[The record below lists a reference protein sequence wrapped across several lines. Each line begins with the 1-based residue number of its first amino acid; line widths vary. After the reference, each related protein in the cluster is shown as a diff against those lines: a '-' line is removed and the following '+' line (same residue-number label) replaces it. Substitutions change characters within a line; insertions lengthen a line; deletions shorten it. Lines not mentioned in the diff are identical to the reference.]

1 MFGILRTQFAAMG
14 RRLWVLDVTSD
25 IGIPVVVAVLH
36 WKEDGQERVEFAA
49 GADFDLR
56 VATLRA
62 VTGLNQILAVDR
74 MTCPAA
80 ASAAADKG
88 DALPVPLRKHAYL
101 MPRGKATTRRA
112 ETFKFA
118 GLDRRDQIHGC
129 VKLAKRLGLD
139 VLVLDQT
146 RPDVGVP
153 VVRVIVPGLR
163 HFHRRFAPGRLY
175 DVPVKLGFR
184 KRALREADLNPL
196 DPRMPG
202 FREVDRRRIGS
213 CLRQPRF
220 HRGMREPGWTGSS
233 AGTNRGHCHL
243 TSIPK
248 PEMAMTIARILS
260 TGAAAALIVLGSA
273 ALAEDT
279 HTGMITGINRLND
292 SIAIRQTQSGT
303 VGTNTGAPEQFK
315 VQKGVSLEDIHAG
328 DKVTFS
334 ATAGAE
340 GIRTVTNLKKQ

>member
-1 MFGILRTQFAAMG
+1 MAPRKDHFHAGSNGCAAGNTPEEAILQGFLELVERDACAIWWYNRLQRAEIDLDRLGDSYVRDLRTQFAAMG

-36 WKEDGQERVEFAA
+36 WKEDGRERVEFAA

-62 VTGLNQILAVDR
+62 VTGLNQFLAVDR
-74 MTCPAA
+74 MTRPAA

-88 DALPVPLRKHAYL
+88 DALPVPLRKNAYL
-101 MPRGKATTRRA
+101 MPRGKATTREA

-202 FREVDRRRIGS
+202 F
-213 CLRQPRF
+213 
-220 HRGMREPGWTGSS
+220 
-233 AGTNRGHCHL
+233 
-243 TSIPK
+243 
-248 PEMAMTIARILS
+248 
-260 TGAAAALIVLGSA
+260 
-273 ALAEDT
+273 
-279 HTGMITGINRLND
+279 
-292 SIAIRQTQSGT
+292 
-303 VGTNTGAPEQFK
+303 
-315 VQKGVSLEDIHAG
+315 
-328 DKVTFS
+328 
-334 ATAGAE
+334 
-340 GIRTVTNLKKQ
+340 